1 MDASTTR
8 RTVKARFRHA
18 AGTSLRR
25 SPGPV
30 RDGLATASERILRA
44 MGRFP
49 EPSAPAEERAPE
61 KTRWRSPEV
70 PLPQGLTLDDVESTF
85 RSWSV
90 NGEPVGHLDAY
101 VTDSYQRF
109 LYTWGLVREE
119 RGRWLELGANPYF
132 TTWLL
137 DSFTDLDLTLANY
150 YGTSGT
156 AREIVSWQAPGQTT
170 RSEVVRESALFNVE
184 EERFPFDDGSM
195 DGVLFCEMLEHL
207 LMNPLHTL
215 GEIHRILR
223 PSGCLILTTPNVAR
237 LENVLRLLHGAN
249 LYDPYS
255 GFGPYGRHNREYTR
269 HELHRL
275 LEFAGFD
282 VEFSM
287 TADGHPSDA
296 KKWGMYE
303 VGSDLV
309 SYRLPDLGHYLYV
322 KARSARPPR
331 TGLPSF
337 LYRSWPPGEIV
348 DYD

>member
-1 MDASTTR
+1 MDASATR
-8 RTVKARFRHA
+8 PTVKTRLRHA
-18 AGTSLRR
+18 VGTTLRR
-25 SPGPV
+25 SPAPV
-30 RDGLATASERILRA
+30 RNGLTTASTRVLRA
-44 MGRFP
+44 LGRFP
-49 EPSAPAEERAPE
+49 EPISPVTDQASAES
-61 KTRWRSPEV
+61 RWRSPEV
-70 PLPQGLTLDDVESTF
+70 PLPPGLTLEEVERAF

-90 NGEPVGHLDAY
+90 NGEPVGHLDGY
-101 VTDSYQRF
+101 VTDSHLRF

-119 RGRWLELGANPYF
+119 QGRWLELGANPYF

-137 DSFTDLDLTLANY
+137 HTYTDLDLTLANY

-156 AREIVSWQAPGQTT
+156 ARETVSWVPPGQAE

-184 EERFPFDDGSM
+184 EERFPFDDGSL

-223 PSGCLILTTPNVAR
+223 PGGCLVLTTPNVAR

-296 KKWGMYE
+296 EKWEMYN

-309 SYRLPDLGHYLYV
+309 SYRVSDLGHYLYI

-337 LYRSWPPGEIV
+337 LYRSWPPGDIV
-348 DYD
+348 EYE

>member
-1 MDASTTR
+1 MDATATTPTLRSRVR
-8 RTVKARFRHA
+8 RVV
-18 AGTSLRR
+18 GSSLRR
-25 SPGPV
+25 SPEPV
-30 RDGLATASERILRA
+30 QNGLATASERILRA
-44 MGRFP
+44 LGRSP
-49 EPSAPAEERAPE
+49 APHIAPVNGSNGQQ
-61 KTRWRSPEV
+61 RWRSPQV
-70 PLPQGLTLDDVESTF
+70 PLPDGLTLEDVEAAF

-90 NGEPVGHLDAY
+90 NGEPVGHLDGY
-101 VTDSYQRF
+101 VTDSHLRF

-119 RGRWLELGANPYF
+119 SGRWLELGANPYF

-137 DSFTDLDLTLANY
+137 DNYTRLDLTLANY
-150 YGTSGT
+150 YGASGT
-156 AREIVSWQAPGQTT
+156 ARETVSWLPPGQSK
-170 RSEVVRESALFNVE
+170 RCEVVRESVLFNVE
-184 EERFPFDDGSM
+184 EERFPFDDASL

-223 PSGCLILTTPNVAR
+223 PGGCLILTTPNVAR

-282 VEFSM
+282 VEYSM

-296 KKWGMYE
+296 EKWGMYE
-303 VGSDLV
+303 VGSNLV
-309 SYRLPDLGHYLYV
+309 SFRVPDLGHYLYL
-322 KARSARPPR
+322 KARTARPPR
-331 TGLPSF
+331 VGLPSF
-337 LYRSWPPGEIV
+337 LYRSYSPGVIV
-348 DYD
+348 EYE